1 MTNHH
6 DLPHQMERGDD
17 RRPVW
22 QVLVVLVL
30 TLLIIVVMLTLA
42 TTGETPRDVS
52 GDGAGRPT
60 AIDAPALD
68 S

>member
-6 DLPHQMERGDD
+6 DLPHPIERGDD
-17 RRPVW
+17 RRSMW

-30 TLLIIVVMLTLA
+30 ILLTLVVMLTLV

-52 GDGAGRPT
+52 GDGAGRPA
-60 AIDAPALD
+60 AIDAPTFD
-68 S
+68 P